1 MDQVEEKEGNR
12 FQEPASDRCEDNED
26 KEQDNSEESSS
37 VDQRKEEEEEEKE
50 GCEEATPAAAAA
62 AAAPSF
68 FAHPCSLLQ
77 YIARVCACC
86 LGLSDSFCDPKASTV
101 LVPEPEPAA
110 ADPSQEGEEDMKSSV
125 RGDHS
130 GAGSAAKAEAAG
142 QSERRERR
150 QWRTPSLGS
159 LLRSYA
165 RKKEAKSDD
174 V

>member
-86 LGLSDSFCDPKASTV
+86 LGLSDSFCDPKASSV

-110 ADPSQEGEEDMKSSV
+110 ADPSQEGEEDMKSSYFYMQEATTRV
-125 RGDHS
+125 RAARLRPKPPGNPREGS
-130 GAGSAAKAEAAG
+130 GGNG
-142 QSERRERR
+142 
-150 QWRTPSLGS
+150 GHHH
-159 LLRSYA
+159 
-165 RKKEAKSDD
+165 
-174 V
+174 

>member
-125 RGDHS
+125 SRLLCS
-130 GAGSAAKAEAAG
+130 FCKAF
-142 QSERRERR
+142 
-150 QWRTPSLGS
+150 
-159 LLRSYA
+159 RS
-165 RKKEAKSDD
+165 SS
-174 V
+174 VNSNI